1 MGGISKFQGSK
12 GANQYQ
18 QYGIIRYELPFDAWC
33 LKCNTHMCKGLRF
46 NAKKDRIG
54 KYFSTTLYSFTMKCY
69 SCSQQF
75 VIKTDPEHRTYDFAE
90 GLRKMEQ
97 DFVPDE
103 GDSLLQ
109 TTSDDVKSALQNDPM
124 YRLQHEKEGKL
135 KADSRRTS
143 LERLIDLK
151 DATSQHDFD
160 ANRALRRRL
169 RDSKSQQQKEILAGE
184 KLGLSIPLMDPA
196 PEDTERAQ
204 KVKFKG
210 RSANFKKSE
219 RVKITAVIA
228 ESIFSGFSNSSQA
241 RKRQHGRSTISEGV
255 EATKRKRI
263 NEAAQ
268 LQAAVGIK
276 TEGMKLAS
284 LSTVAFNS
292 AIFVTPARLATHSEE
307 IFSNPPANALGLV
320 SAYTSDDDS

>member
-33 LKCNTHMCKGLRF
+33 LKCDRHMCKGLRF
-46 NAKKDRIG
+46 NAKKDKIG

-97 DFVPDE
+97 DFVPED

-109 TTSDDVKSALQNDPM
+109 TTSDEVKSALQNDPM
-124 YRLQHEKEGKL
+124 FRLQHEKEGKL
-135 KADSRRTS
+135 KADSRKTS
-143 LERLIDLK
+143 LEKLIDLK
-151 DATSQHDFD
+151 DATSQYDID

-169 RDSKSQQQKEILAGE
+169 RDSKAQHQKELMAGE
-184 KLGLSIPLMDPA
+184 QFGLSIPLMEPS
-196 PEDTERAQ
+196 PEDTERA
-204 KVKFKG
+204 KEVAFKG
-210 RSANFKKSE
+210 RSANFKRSE
-219 RVKITAVIA
+219 RVKFAAVMT
-228 ESIFSGFSNSSQA
+228 ESIFAGSSQA
-241 RKRQHGRSTISEGV
+241 SQLGKSDRNRLAISDGSEALKRR
-255 EATKRKRI
+255 RI
-263 NEAAQ
+263 NQAAQ

-276 TEGMKLAS
+276 TKGMI
-284 LSTVAFNS
+284 LSFIPSAGLGGVETALSVRPAFSQVADLP
-292 AIFVTPARLATHSEE
+292 T
-307 IFSNPPANALGLV
+307 NALGLV
-320 SAYTSDDDS
+320 SAYESDDD